1 MENKPTNPTSDEL
14 DQVIAVRLAK
24 LRSMPMDLSRLRAA
38 VGRDI
43 PKPQVAQVRR
53 TMAWISHPLR
63 VAAAFLVVS
72 GLIAA
77 IIFSASP
84 SIALASPQVLAAVHQ
99 SMAAMPTVDT
109 MDAATA
115 ALRTRWPGS
124 EMQADDDH
132 ATMACCVHKIGRK
145 NAACVA
151 MKIDNAAVTMAVAK
165 ASEVK
170 IEPSTPFVVRD
181 GVTYRV
187 QSSGDLNMVMTQRQ
201 DVWLCVMGKLPI
213 DRLISLT
220 SEMKL

>member
-1 MENKPTNPTSDEL
+1 MENKLTIPEGDEL
-14 DQVIAVRLAK
+14 DTAVAVRLAK
-24 LRSMPMDLSRLRAA
+24 LRSMPMELSRLQAA
-38 VGRDI
+38 IGREI
-43 PKPQVAQVRR
+43 PKPQAPEGRR
-53 TMAWISHPLR
+53 AMAWLTRPLR
-63 VAAAFLVVS
+63 IAAAFLVVS
-72 GLIAA
+72 GLVAA

-84 SIALASPQVLAAVHQ
+84 STALASPQALAAVHQ
-99 SMAAMPTVDT
+99 SMAAMPTVDS

-124 EMQADDDH
+124 DMQADDDH
-132 ATMACCVHKIGRK
+132 ATMACCVHKSGRK

-170 IEPSTPFVVRD
+170 IEPSTPSLVRD

-187 QSSGDLNMVMTQRQ
+187 QSSGDLNMVMTQRH